1 MQILISNKDLT
12 YFQSSELL
20 RFRNKRARPGVRDPE
35 RALRLPEGQ
44 VHGPGEE
51 GRAEQPDRSCPGCQ
65 SVLRRRRPFRQTR
78 TLKLD
83 SGFRSHEHPV
93 VAPQVMHLR
102 QVPLRTRVKLP
113 HSEHES
119 PS

>member
-1 MQILISNKDLT
+1 MARGRRDGR
-12 YFQSSELL
+12 SSRTGHVPAANQFFGALL
-20 RFRNKRARPGVRDPE
+20 AWR
-35 RALRLPEGQ
+35 
-44 VHGPGEE
+44 
-51 GRAEQPDRSCPGCQ
+51 GCQ

-78 TLKLD
+78 TLKLG